1 MRFLEDTHINFLGK
15 KYFAIGLS
23 WIVIAV
29 CIGYIAINGLHLGID
44 FVGGN
49 LIHLKFQ
56 QAPSI
61 EEVRST
67 LATIGY
73 GNAILQADEERH
85 EVMIR
90 VQREETQQAEANGGE
105 AATEQPDV
113 QEQVVDRIV
122 AALTSPENLQLS
134 QAGKLDINM
143 VGKERLTAL
152 LVGLDP
158 LKFQQAEDLPPTM
171 TAERYARSKYEPMI
185 TMLIDDYR
193 ENRDSG
199 IFNDDNYKEALD
211 GLQAEFEDIADE
223 QNFAAFKLAL
233 DDSTFLGSF
242 SVIRAEMVS
251 AVVGTE
257 LGEQALQAI
266 LFSLG
271 GILVYIWFRF
281 NPRFSVAAIIAT
293 IHDVIITVGIFTMTG
308 REFNLPI
315 VAAVLTIVGYSLNDT
330 IVIFVR
336 IREDLNMHR
345 KEARE
350 DYEGLLNE
358 SINNTLSR
366 TLLTSGTTLIVVL
379 FLFFLGGSVINDFAF
394 TLIVGIVVGTFSSI
408 YVASPILSIWQKIT
422 GNTGGM
428 LAKVKYGKAS

>member
-1 MRFLEDTHINFLGK
+1 MKFLEDTHIDFLGK

-23 WIVIAV
+23 LILVAAS
-29 CIGYIAINGLHLGID
+29 IGYVAVNGLHLGID
-44 FVGGN
+44 FEGGN

-56 QAPSI
+56 QVPRI
-61 EEVRST
+61 EEIRST

-73 GNAILQADEERH
+73 GTAILQADVDRH

-90 VQREETQQAEANGGE
+90 VQREDTEANGNEGTGE
-105 AATEQPDV
+105 GQPAV
-113 QEQVVDRIV
+113 QEEVVDRIV
-122 AALTSPENLQLS
+122 AALTSEDNRRL
-134 QAGKLDINM
+134 ADEGRLDINM
-143 VGKERLTAL
+143 AGKERLTAL
-152 LVGLDP
+152 LINVDP

-171 TAERYARSKYEPMI
+171 TAERYARTKYEPMAD
-185 TMLIDDYR
+185 MLIDDYR
-193 ENRDSG
+193 ENRNSG
-199 IFNDDNYKEALD
+199 ILNEETYGEAL
-211 GLQAEFEDIADE
+211 QALKAGFEDLEDD
-223 QNFAAFKLAL
+223 QNFAAFRQAMA
-233 DDSTFLGSF
+233 DNTFLGSF
-242 SVIRAEMVS
+242 SVIKAEMVS
-251 AVVGTE
+251 AVVGSE
-257 LGEQALQAI
+257 LGEQAIQAI
-266 LFSLG
+266 IFSLG
-271 GILVYIWFRF
+271 GILAYIWFRF

-293 IHDVIITVGIFTMTG
+293 VHDVIITVGVFSMTG

-336 IREDLNMHR
+336 IREDLSLR
-345 KEARE
+345 RREARE
-350 DYEGLLNE
+350 DYEGILNE

-394 TLIVGIVVGTFSSI
+394 TLIVGIIVGTFSSI
-408 YVASPILSIWQKIT
+408 YVASPVLSIWQKLT